1 MPQGEHDLTNVMEYT
16 SAGTGMDDREGEG
29 ADWLYM
35 ARSASQPPM
44 PLGSKIAI
52 SLLKV

>member
-29 ADWLYM
+29 YGCKKLI
-35 ARSASQPPM
+35 QPSERVS
-44 PLGSKIAI
+44 GNSG
-52 SLLKV
+52 